1 MTRFK
6 QIVIYFL
13 VAVVSALL
21 LFGISRVENSMDIQ
35 VKEHHLRF
43 EGDVNSAPPLVA
55 ITTMALGSFRGL
67 LADVLWIRANNL
79 KDEGNY
85 VETVQL
91 ANWITDLQPTFS
103 GMTVYLAW
111 DMSYNISVTCARK
124 EDRWIW
130 VQEGIKLIRD
140 KALAYNPE
148 DPKLYAEL
156 AYTFMHK
163 MGHIMDDANQY
174 YKTQWGLAINRI
186 IGERPD
192 WSFYLNR
199 PIGLDAFSKRWDREN
214 VIWTFDPSIKDF
226 QQLLN
231 TYIALNGMP
240 ESFRNKLSAAELE
253 ELDWTLRANWL
264 NKETRMVPE
273 VIVEINETYG
283 EFDWRTMEVQCIY
296 WATMALKKTPGH
308 KDLQCERLISQSLA
322 MSVLNGRFVYLGD
335 DMVFVR
341 GNTEQARALNER
353 AKAEFERV
361 IQIPNLGLAPAAL
374 RTYNAAYEEND
385 AKSFLSARQ
394 NFYKDV
400 IVLLY
405 CYGQQEV
412 AKDYYEA
419 YKKDQ
424 LAIWEMNEIKPEKF
438 PPFEKFAKDEWEEDI
453 ASASYMRL
461 SGLIFSRLFEM
472 YRFLSIGDLETARR
486 LQEQA
491 LFIYNDYTENRV
503 GDNEKLSQ
511 RTGLAPF
518 DQYLQTSYIV
528 LAGMLTPAEKAQLDA
543 NIAEIVR
550 QEEQARKEAADAAAA
565 EAARQTKLR

>member
-13 VAVVSALL
+13 VLVVSAVL
-21 LFGISRVENSMDIQ
+21 LFGINRIERTMDRQVEEN
-35 VKEHHLRF
+35 HLRF
-43 EGDVNSAPPLVA
+43 EGNVNSAPPLVA

-67 LADVLWIRANNL
+67 LADILWLRANNL

-174 YKTQWGLAINRI
+174 YKTQWGLALNRI

-192 WSFYLNR
+192 WQKYLGR
-199 PIGLDAFSKRWDREN
+199 PIGQEAFTKQWDEKH
-214 VIWTFDPSIKDF
+214 VIWTYDPAIKDF

-240 ESFRNKLSAAELE
+240 ESFRSRLTAKEFE

-273 VIVEINETYG
+273 VIVEINEKYG

-296 WATMALKKTPGH
+296 WATMALKKTPDH
-308 KDLQCERLISQSLA
+308 KDLQCERLITQSLA
-322 MSVLNGRFVYLGD
+322 MSVLNGRFVYLSD
-335 DMVFVR
+335 SLVFVQ
-341 GNTEQARALNER
+341 GNTERARAENER
-353 AKAEFERV
+353 ARAAFERV
-361 IQIPNLGLAPAAL
+361 IQIPNLNLATATLDA
-374 RTYNAAYEEND
+374 YNAAYEENESS
-385 AKSFLSARQ
+385 SFISARQ

-405 CYGQQEV
+405 SYGYNDT
-412 AKDYYEA
+412 ARDYYEA

-424 LAIWEMNEIKPEKF
+424 KEIWEQNGIEPVPFK
-438 PPFEKFAKDEWEEDI
+438 PFEKFASDEWQEDI
-453 ASASYMRL
+453 KNASYMRL

-472 YRFLSIGDLETARR
+472 YRYLSIGDLETAGR

-491 LFIYNDYTENRV
+491 LYIYDDYMTNRV
-503 GDNEKLSQ
+503 GDDEKISQ

-518 DQYLQTSYIV
+518 EQYLQTSYIV
-528 LAGMLTPAEKAQLDA
+528 LAGMLTPLEKAQLDA

-550 QEEQARKEAADAAAA
+550 QEEEARREAAEAAAA
-565 EAARQTKLR
+565 EAARQNRLR